1 MTKKIWEKVGSAWF
15 TLGLAILELLHDPFT
30 ELFYR
35 AFEQY
40 WRKLRSA
47 FLHAIY
53 YFVML
58 LIAAICALIHAILPF
73 LLEKTASQII
83 SKLYSKM
90 TERKLL
96 EAYSPSKG

>member
-1 MTKKIWEKVGSAWF
+1 MEKKIWEKVWSAQF
-15 TLGLAILELLHDPFT
+15 MLVSAILELLHDPFT

-40 WRKLRSA
+40 WRKLRPA

>member
-1 MTKKIWEKVGSAWF
+1 MAKKIWEKVGSAQF
-15 TLGLAILELLHDPFT
+15 KLASAILELLHDPFT

-40 WRKLRSA
+40 WRKLRPA

-58 LIAAICALIHAILPF
+58 LIAAICALIHAILP
-73 LLEKTASQII
+73 LLFEKN
-83 SKLYSKM
+83 
-90 TERKLL
+90 RKPNHFQALRQNDR
-96 EAYSPSKG
+96 EKAA